1 MDNSAWL
8 LGDGEDISFWNDCWC
23 GLSISEQLN
32 LPDHISQS
40 LVSTVSDFIVDGL
53 WVIPPQLTTLYPNL
67 ISIVSQVSIPS
78 FPAKDKILWKHTDDG
93 DLQLKEA
100 YQFKL
105 IQHQE
110 LVWAKV
116 IWNLDIPP
124 SKSLLVWR
132 IMHGKTPTNE
142 NLMLRGCFIP
152 SMCNLCNSHVET
164 SFHIFFECSYAIK
177 LWSWLA
183 GCINQVLQFSSM
195 EDMWKLCELQWSPQ
209 SKVTMTAAI
218 VNLLNTI
225 WLARNQ
231 SRFNNSFISWQSA
244 ISLIISNTAL
254 SGNNTKKSSSNSIR
268 DFSFLK
274 FFGITIHH
282 PLAMVIKEIIL
293 QPPLVSWIKCNID
306 GASSGNPG
314 IASCGGVFR
323 DSDAEFLLAFAEPLG
338 VASSYSAE
346 LSGALRAIE
355 IAFANN

>member
-8 LGDGEDISFWNDCWC
+8 LGDGKDINFWNDCWC
-23 GLSISEQLN
+23 GASISEQLN
-32 LPDHISQS
+32 LPAHISQS
-40 LVSTVSDFIVDGL
+40 LVSNVSDFIVDGL
-53 WVIPPQLTTLYPNL
+53 WVIPPQLSTIYPNL

-78 FPAKDKILWKHTDDG
+78 FPANDKILWKHTDDG
-93 DLQLKEA
+93 ELQLKEA

-105 IQHQE
+105 TQHQE
-110 LVWAKV
+110 LVWAKA
-116 IWNLDIPP
+116 IWNIDIPP

-132 IMHGKTPTNE
+132 IMHGKVPTDE
-142 NLMLRGCFIP
+142 NLMSRGCFIP

-183 GCINQVLQFSSM
+183 GCINQVIHFSTM
-195 EDMWKLCELQWSPQ
+195 EDMWKLCEMHWSPQ

-231 SRFNNSFISWQSA
+231 SRFNNSIISWQSA
-244 ISLIISNTAL
+244 VSLIISNTAL

-274 FFGITIHH
+274 LFGISIHH
-282 PLAMVIKEIIL
+282 PRAMVIKEIIW
-293 QPPLVSWIKCNID
+293 QPPVVSWIKCNI
-306 GASSGNPG
+306 N
-314 IASCGGVFR
+314 GGF
-323 DSDAEFLLAFAEPLG
+323 
-338 VASSYSAE
+338 
-346 LSGALRAIE
+346 
-355 IAFANN
+355 

>member
-8 LGDGEDISFWNDCWC
+8 LGDGEDINFWNDYWC
-23 GLSISEQLN
+23 GASISEQLN
-32 LPDHISQS
+32 LPAHISQS
-40 LVSTVSDFIVDGL
+40 LVSNVSDFIVDGL
-53 WVIPPQLTTLYPNL
+53 WVIPPQLSTLYPNL

-78 FPAKDKILWKHTDDG
+78 FPANDKILWKHTDDG
-93 DLQLKEA
+93 ELQLKEA

-105 IQHQE
+105 TQHQE
-110 LVWAKV
+110 LVWAKA
-116 IWNLDIPP
+116 IWNIDIPP

-132 IMHGKTPTNE
+132 IMHGKVPTDE
-142 NLMLRGCFIP
+142 NLMTRGCFIP

-183 GCINQVLQFSSM
+183 GCINQVIHFSTM
-195 EDMWKLCELQWSPQ
+195 EDMWKLCELHWSPQ

-231 SRFNNSFISWQSA
+231 SRFNNSIISWQSA
-244 ISLIISNTAL
+244 VSLIISNTAL

-274 FFGITIHH
+274 LFGISIHH
-282 PLAMVIKEIIL
+282 PRAMVIKEIIW
-293 QPPLVSWIKCNID
+293 QSPVVSWIKCTID

-314 IASCGGVFR
+314 IASCGGIFR
-323 DSDAEFLLAFAEPLG
+323 DSDA
-338 VASSYSAE
+338 
-346 LSGALRAIE
+346 
-355 IAFANN
+355 